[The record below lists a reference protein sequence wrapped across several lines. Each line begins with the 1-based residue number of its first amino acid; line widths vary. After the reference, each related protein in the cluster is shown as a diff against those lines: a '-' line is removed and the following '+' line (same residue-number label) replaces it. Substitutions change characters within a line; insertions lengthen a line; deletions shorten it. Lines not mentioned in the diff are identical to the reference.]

1 MKITIDVSTM
11 QNRFAACGR
20 DYYSWEGYEAL
31 LAYYNDIDPNMEL
44 DAVAICGD
52 CTEYGEDACCSFD
65 DLINDKGYA
74 YPIEDYK
81 ADRKAYIEN
90 EHICPMIRKRRY
102 PIHNNT
108 VCSRKVEPK

>member
-44 DAVAICGD
+44 DAVAICPNEIAKD
-52 CTEYGEDACCSFD
+52 FTAPCYVVTWPIIRPSAENEEDACDWSAPNGLTPHGEY
-65 DLINDKGYA
+65 DL
-74 YPIEDYK
+74 E
-81 ADRKAYIEN
+81 
-90 EHICPMIRKRRY
+90 RRY
-102 PIHNNT
+102 YY
-108 VCSRKVEPK
+108 

>member
-20 DYYSWEGYEAL
+20 DYYSLEGYEAL

-52 CTEYGEDACCSFD
+52 CTEYGGRRF
-65 DLINDKGYA
+65 N
-74 YPIEDYK
+74 
-81 ADRKAYIEN
+81 
-90 EHICPMIRKRRY
+90 PMLKSYTKPR
-102 PIHNNT
+102 
-108 VCSRKVEPK
+108 SRT

>member
-44 DAVAICGD
+44 DAVA
-52 CTEYGEDACCSFD
+52 
-65 DLINDKGYA
+65 
-74 YPIEDYK
+74 
-81 ADRKAYIEN
+81 
-90 EHICPMIRKRRY
+90 
-102 PIHNNT
+102 
-108 VCSRKVEPK
+108 SRPRSLH